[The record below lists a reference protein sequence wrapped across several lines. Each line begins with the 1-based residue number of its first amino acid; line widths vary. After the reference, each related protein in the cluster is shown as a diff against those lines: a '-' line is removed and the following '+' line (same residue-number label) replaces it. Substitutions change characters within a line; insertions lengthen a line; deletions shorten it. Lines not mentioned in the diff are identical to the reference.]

1 METEIFGLFKP
12 KLAPLGPFE
21 FAAEVEIA
29 KPAGE
34 VYSLID
40 WADERHAKRVTGNKV
55 EAVHGKPDH
64 FRMIMPMMP
73 ESQFMMAV
81 TDAEPH
87 RKYAYDSL
95 IKPQC
100 GMFAHSHES
109 YEIEDLDVG
118 NCRVTLSLSVTFAEG
133 LLMRDFAEEVA
144 KMAASVQSTIQKLKL
159 QAEHGAAVA
168 KAIES
173 NTLI

>member
-1 METEIFGLFKP
+1 
-12 KLAPLGPFE
+12 
-21 FAAEVEIA
+21 
-29 KPAGE
+29 
-34 VYSLID
+34 
-40 WADERHAKRVTGNKV
+40 
-55 EAVHGKPDH
+55 
-64 FRMIMPMMP
+64 
-73 ESQFMMAV
+73 
-81 TDAEPH
+81 
-87 RKYAYDSL
+87 
-95 IKPQC
+95 
-100 GMFAHSHES
+100 MFAHSHES